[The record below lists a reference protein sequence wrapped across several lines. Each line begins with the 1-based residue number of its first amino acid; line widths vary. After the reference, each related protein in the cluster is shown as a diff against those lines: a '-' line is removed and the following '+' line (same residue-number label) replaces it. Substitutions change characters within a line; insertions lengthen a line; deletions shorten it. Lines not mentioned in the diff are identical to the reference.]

1 MGRDRETGSAFDVVC
16 FGESMVLFV
25 PQGGSLESAGAYA
38 VAEAGAESNV
48 AIGLAHL
55 GDSVAWASRVGADA
69 FGRRLRAAVAA
80 QGVDVGL
87 VGEDASRRT
96 GLIFKEPSGANRAV
110 TYYRAG
116 SAASAMDESD
126 GIRAAAAAR
135 QVIHLSGI
143 TPALS
148 PTCDQAV
155 EVAFESAQASGV
167 LVSFDVNYRQA
178 LWPDAPTAAARL
190 ADLGR
195 RADVTFVGLDE
206 AEVVW
211 GCDSAD
217 AVRSVL
223 DGPVLVVKDAPRRV
237 TVFSPEGRVDL
248 DLPAVDVV
256 ESVGAGD
263 AFAAGYLHG
272 ILCGWPTIARVRA
285 GHLLAAS
292 VLASDHE
299 QAVGISAADLERAVD
314 PTAAATGKVTP

>member
-1 MGRDRETGSAFDVVC
+1 MVRDRATGSAFDVVC

-25 PQGGSLESAGAYA
+25 PQGGSLESAAAFA

-48 AIGLAHL
+48 AIGLARL
-55 GDSVAWASRVGADA
+55 GDSVAWASRVGADV
-69 FGRRLRAAVAA
+69 FGRRLTAAVGA

-87 VGEDASRRT
+87 VDEDVTRRT

-116 SAASAMDESD
+116 SAASAMDEAD
-126 GIRAAAAAR
+126 GARAVAAAR
-135 QVIHLSGI
+135 RVIHLSGI

-148 PTCDQAV
+148 PTCDRAV
-155 EVAFESAQASGV
+155 ESAFERARAAGV
-167 LVSFDVNYRQA
+167 LVSFDINFRKA
-178 LWPDAPTAAARL
+178 LWPDLATAAARL
-190 ADLGR
+190 GELGR

-217 AVRSVL
+217 AVRAVL

-237 TVFSPEGRVDL
+237 TVFSAEGRVDVE
-248 DLPAVDVV
+248 LPPVDVV

-272 ILCGWPTIARVRA
+272 VLAGWPTDARVRA
-285 GHLLAAS
+285 GHVLAAS
-292 VLASDHE
+292 VLGSAHE
-299 QAVGISAADLERAVD
+299 QAVDFSAAALERAVD
-314 PTAAATGKVTP
+314 PAAWSTGKVMG